1 MYPGK
6 VCKVKDLILDFSES
20 VYQSNNKYSVITLF
34 INFWTIFGQNF
45 FFFWLASTRIGILND
60 SGLK

>member
-20 VYQSNNKYSVITLF
+20 VYQSNKKYSVITLF
-34 INFWTIFGQNF
+34 INFWKIFGQ
-45 FFFWLASTRIGILND
+45 FWSASTRIGILND